1 MTVAIVTDS
10 AAAIPSELVDRY
22 GITVVPMWLV
32 ADGVA
37 VREGERALG
46 ELLGDA
52 RVTTSAPTPGEFEDA
67 IGAALAAGA
76 SDVVVLT
83 IASAMSASHDAA
95 AVAVR
100 DVGEH
105 ARVVDTMTAA
115 GGQALVVLAAARAAG
130 TGATVDEV
138 VAVAT
143 DVAARVRLVA
153 TVPDL
158 EHLVRSGRVPG
169 IAGWAGRALGISPLF
184 EFRTGKVHRLRPA
197 RGIDAAYDR
206 LVSRFER
213 TAAPG
218 YRAHVVSLHALAP
231 EAASGL
237 LARVADT
244 DPVESFISE
253 FGSVMVVHAGPG
265 LVGLAWWWEPV
276 SADE

>member
-10 AAAIPSELVDRY
+10 AAAIPAELVDRY

-32 ADGVA
+32 ANGVA

-67 IGAALAAGA
+67 IRAALAAGA

-100 DVGEH
+100 DVGER

-115 GGQALVVLAAARAAG
+115 GAQALVVLAAARAAEAG
-130 TGATVDEV
+130 TPADEV
-138 VAVAT
+138 VAVAS

-197 RGIDAAYDR
+197 RGVDAAYDR
-206 LVSRFER
+206 LVNRFER
-213 TAAPG
+213 TAVPG
-218 YRAHVVSLHALAP
+218 FRAHVVSLHALAP
-231 EAASGL
+231 EAATGL
-237 LARVADT
+237 LARVQDT

-276 SADE
+276 SADG